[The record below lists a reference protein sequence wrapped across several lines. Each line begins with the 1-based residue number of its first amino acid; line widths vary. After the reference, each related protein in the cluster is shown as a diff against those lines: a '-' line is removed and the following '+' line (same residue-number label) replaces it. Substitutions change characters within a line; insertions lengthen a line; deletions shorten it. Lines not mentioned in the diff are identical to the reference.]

1 MVMVPAPFTKDA
13 ILEAHEAG
21 IRTIVTI
28 TEGVPVHDMTIVY
41 DTVVRRGGARLIGPN
56 CPGLISPGKAN
67 IGIIPGDITMPGRV
81 GLVSRSG
88 TLTYQI
94 MYELAQAGIGISTC
108 VGIGGD
114 PVIGT
119 QFLDVIQAFAADSDT
134 DAIAFVGEIGG
145 SEEQRAG
152 EWIRDN
158 IPDMPVVGYIAGFEA
173 PAGKQMGHAGAIVKE
188 DGPGGESAA
197 EKQAILAGFGIPVAD
212 NPSDAARLM
221 IERLGRGPTRT
232 RRGLNA
238 SDPGRWPGPPHT
250 GTRGARR
257 RPAQREARTRRGLPV
272 RWHPMGAGSTGG
284 DHWGRRVASRGS
296 SPRGIIQMPSPAVS
310 DRAFSVHFLSLSSG
324 HRTAPTAMIPA
335 PERASHR
342 DPRFQR
348 ARSRR
353 DERSTR
359 ARRHECAR
367 LDA

>member
-1 MVMVPAPFTKDA
+1 MSIFIDEHTRVVVQGIGAQGTFHAARNQAYGTDIVAGVHPKRGGGTWDELSAPIFASVAEAVEATGADTSMVMVPAPFTKDA
-13 ILEAHEAG
+13 ILEAHAAG
-21 IRTIVTI
+21 IRTIVAI
-28 TEGVPVHDMTIVY
+28 TEGVPVHDMTVVY

-67 IGIIPGDITMPGRV
+67 VGIIPGDITMPGRV

-94 MYELAQAGIGISTC
+94 MHELAQAGIGISTC

-119 QFLDVIQAFAADSDT
+119 QFLDVIQAFAADPDT

-197 EKQAILAGFGIPVAD
+197 EKQTILAGFGIPVAD
-212 NPSDAARLM
+212 NPSAAARLM
-221 IERLGRGPTRT
+221 IERLGR
-232 RRGLNA
+232 
-238 SDPGRWPGPPHT
+238 
-250 GTRGARR
+250 
-257 RPAQREARTRRGLPV
+257 
-272 RWHPMGAGSTGG
+272 
-284 DHWGRRVASRGS
+284 
-296 SPRGIIQMPSPAVS
+296 
-310 DRAFSVHFLSLSSG
+310 
-324 HRTAPTAMIPA
+324 
-335 PERASHR
+335 
-342 DPRFQR
+342 
-348 ARSRR
+348 
-353 DERSTR
+353 
-359 ARRHECAR
+359 
-367 LDA
+367 

>member
-1 MVMVPAPFTKDA
+1 MSIFIDEHTKVVVQGIGAQGTFHAARNQAYGTNIVAGVHPKRGGGTWDELSAPIFTTVAEAVEATGADTSMVMVPAPFTKDA
-13 ILEAHEAG
+13 ILEAHAAG
-21 IRTIVTI
+21 IRTIVAI
-28 TEGVPVHDMTIVY
+28 TEGVPVHDMTVVY

-94 MYELAQAGIGISTC
+94 MHELAQAGIGISTC

-119 QFLDVIQAFAADSDT
+119 QFLDVIQAFAADPDT

-197 EKQAILAGFGIPVAD
+197 EKQAILAGFGIPVAN
-212 NPSDAARLM
+212 NPSAAAQLM
-221 IERLGRGPTRT
+221 IERLGR
-232 RRGLNA
+232 
-238 SDPGRWPGPPHT
+238 
-250 GTRGARR
+250 
-257 RPAQREARTRRGLPV
+257 
-272 RWHPMGAGSTGG
+272 
-284 DHWGRRVASRGS
+284 
-296 SPRGIIQMPSPAVS
+296 
-310 DRAFSVHFLSLSSG
+310 
-324 HRTAPTAMIPA
+324 
-335 PERASHR
+335 
-342 DPRFQR
+342 
-348 ARSRR
+348 
-353 DERSTR
+353 
-359 ARRHECAR
+359 
-367 LDA
+367 